1 MIEHEIFKD
10 KIKVLENELNNT
22 NKLLQNK
29 SLYFQ
34 RLYEDRNSGI
44 LSEKEFLILMNKY
57 KDDTLKL
64 ENRIKIIKKDI
75 VNTMTMKEALKSQKS
90 IFKKYRHIDKLD
102 VEIVNEFIDKI
113 LIGHYDKETN
123 SRDIRIIWNFKV

>member
-1 MIEHEIFKD
+1 
-10 KIKVLENELNNT
+10 
-22 NKLLQNK
+22 
-29 SLYFQ
+29 
-34 RLYEDRNSGI
+34 
-44 LSEKEFLILMNKY
+44 
-57 KDDTLKL
+57 
-64 ENRIKIIKKDI
+64 
-75 VNTMTMKEALKSQKS
+75 MTMKEALKSQKS